1 MNLKARFW
9 SLFSVARLYNGFL
22 VVLAQYLS
30 AVYIFG
36 RSFSVAELLLNKDL
50 HLLVGASFLVVS
62 AGYLINQYYDLP
74 KDLINRPI
82 KTMIDLQ
89 RSPSSLMRWSA
100 LLISVALLLSV
111 LVSFLASLY
120 FLGYFLTIWLYSHR
134 LRSIPLWGSLLSA
147 FLSVSPIAVLF
158 LYYRYFDGT
167 ILAFAFFLFVLL
179 WIITLIKD
187 LENLPGDIAVGLRT
201 LATTWGAQKN
211 RRLIQILFAFEL
223 LLSGLILYSFEL
235 SQMRYYF
242 YFSLV
247 SFLMLI
253 VALSFKERLNLY
265 SQMHWFLK
273 LLVFMGVMGILFFDL
288 SRLGELKAFIFAL

>member
-242 YFSLV
+242 YFTLV
-247 SFLMLI
+247 SFLMLM

>member
-247 SFLMLI
+247 SFLMLM

>member
-1 MNLKARFW
+1 MSLKARLW

-30 AVYIFG
+30 AIYIFG
-36 RSFSVAELLLNKDL
+36 RSFSVADLLLNKDL
-50 HLLVGASFLVVS
+50 HLLVGASLLVVS

-100 LLISVALLLSV
+100 LLISTALLLSAW
-111 LVSFLASLY
+111 VSFLASLY

-158 LYYRYFDGT
+158 LYYRYFDYI
-167 ILAFAFFLFVLL
+167 ILAFAFFFFVLL

-201 LATTWGAQKN
+201 LATTWGAEKN
-211 RRLIQILFAFEL
+211 RRLIQILFAFEFV
-223 LLSGLILYSFEL
+223 LSALILYSFEL
-235 SQMRYYF
+235 SQLRYYF
-242 YFSLV
+242 YFASV
-247 SFLMLI
+247 SFMMLMVTL
-253 VALSFKERLNLY
+253 FFNERPNVY
-265 SQMHWFLK
+265 SQIHWFLK
-273 LLVFMGVMGILFFDL
+273 FLVFMGVAGILFFDL
-288 SRLGELKAFIFAL
+288 SRLSELKALIFAL

>member
-30 AVYIFG
+30 VVYIFG

-242 YFSLV
+242 YFTVV
-247 SFLMLI
+247 SFLMLM